1 MPMFNFG
8 GQAQLPQQAQPQ
20 GGGFLQQ
27 LLAPENAMPIA
38 AALMGQQGN
47 GQNFSNA
54 MSAYGQT
61 AAQTA
66 GKNRTLDFFRKNA
79 PEYADMVQ
87 AGMPLN
93 EAWQQYTQQRYAKPA
108 ANPFGDRA
116 AAAQQYGLDPNSE
129 EGRAFILSGDLPS
142 ARGGASET
150 GLVPQM
156 MRDPKTNKTIF
167 VQPTKDGRLIPSNV
181 PDGYEPYDPYTRA
194 AQTSAGG
201 AAGKGQGEAT
211 VAYRSMMSKLPGLQT
226 VVNDLNDL
234 ADKAT
239 YTGAGQIYD
248 YGRAQLGMEPRE
260 AAIARTDYIA
270 KVDNQILPL
279 LRDTFGAAF
288 TVKEG
293 EALRATLGD
302 PDKTPAEKKRVLK
315 AFIEQK
321 QRDVESLALQSA
333 GYEGGATQQ
342 GPQGSGGNRTQS
354 GVSWTVEP

>member
-8 GQAQLPQQAQPQ
+8 GQAQVPQQAQPQ

-47 GQNFSNA
+47 GQNFANA
-54 MSAYGQT
+54 FSAYGQT

-66 GKNRTLDFFRKNA
+66 GRNRTLDFFRKNA
-79 PEYADMVQ
+79 PEYAEMVQ
-87 AGMPLN
+87 AGMPVN
-93 EAWQQYTQQRYAKPA
+93 EAWQTYTQQRYAKPA
-108 ANPFGDRA
+108 SNPFSDRA

-181 PDGYEPYDPYTRA
+181 PDGYEPYDPYNKAFLTN
-194 AQTSAGG
+194 SGSV
-201 AAGKGQGEAT
+201 AGKGQGEAL
-211 VAYRSMMSKLPGLQT
+211 VAYKSMNSKLPGLQT
-226 VVNDLNDL
+226 VINDLDEL

-239 YTGAGQIYD
+239 YTSAGQLYD
-248 YGRAQLGMEPRE
+248 YGRAQAGLEPRE
-260 AAIARTDYIA
+260 AAVARTEYIA

-279 LRDTFGAAF
+279 LRDTFGAQF
-288 TVKEG
+288 TVEEG
-293 EALRATLGD
+293 KALRATLGD
-302 PDKTPAEKKRVLK
+302 PNKTPSEKKKVLN

-321 QRDVESLALQSA
+321 KRDVEALALQAAA
-333 GYEGGATQQ
+333 GDGVPQQ
-342 GPQGSGGNRTQS
+342 APQGGGVVDYRDYFGGQ
-354 GVSWTVEP
+354 